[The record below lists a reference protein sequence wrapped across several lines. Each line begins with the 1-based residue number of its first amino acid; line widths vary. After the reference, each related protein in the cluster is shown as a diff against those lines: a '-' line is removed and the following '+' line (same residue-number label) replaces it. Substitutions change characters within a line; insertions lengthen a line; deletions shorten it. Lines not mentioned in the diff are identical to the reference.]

1 MMALTFQ
8 GERCVAYERV
18 PRPRLEQPGDC
29 VGLDV
34 GTVMGHELVG
44 RVAEAGAEVRRFRP
58 GDRVMCELG
67 QLLGWV
73 ESGRGLHGA
82 QAQFI
87 RVPLADGT
95 LVHVPD
101 DVGDEEALLLGD
113 ILSTAFFCAESAG
126 IPEAAAAAAAA
137 AAAGGGGGGGGGG
150 EGVAAAVAG
159 CGPVGLLA
167 VLAAR
172 ELGATTVF
180 AVDSVPERLAL
191 ARQLGAVPINLEQ
204 SDPVRVVREA
214 TGGRGADAVL
224 ELVGAPPALRMAFAL
239 ARPGAAVASNGCHTD
254 PGEDGRR
261 STAVRAWRWMGDGRP
276 AGCRDAA
283 LPFSPVEAY
292 GKNVTYRTGRCPAR
306 HYMERLLPLVRAR
319 KHDLSAIV
327 TRRLPL
333 REGPEA
339 YHLFADRR
347 CLKVVLDPWADM

>member
-29 VGLDV
+29 VVRIELAGLCGSDLHPYCGREKGLDV

-58 GDRVMCELG
+58 GDRVMCPFTTSCGECFYCRRGLTCRCELG

-101 DVGDEEALLLGD
+101 DVGDEEALLL
-113 ILSTAFFCAESAG
+113 
-126 IPEAAAAAAAA
+126 
-137 AAAGGGGGGGGGG
+137 
-150 EGVAAAVAG
+150 AG

-254 PGEDGRR
+254 P
-261 STAVRAWRWMGDGRP
+261 
-276 AGCRDAA
+276 DAA